1 MGFNREVA
9 ENGALYFNKEE
20 GNLSKIID
28 NELEKER
35 ISMLGKKAKERI
47 SSEYKWTTIVNSY
60 EDLLLNYSAEFGYT
74 NKRVEGSVAV

>member
-1 MGFNREVA
+1 
-9 ENGALYFNKEE
+9 
-20 GNLSKIID
+20 
-28 NELEKER
+28 
-35 ISMLGKKAKERI
+35 MLGKKAKERI